1 MNAEII
7 NAIEQL
13 EKEKGIDKDYLF
25 DAIETSLVTAC
36 KKNFGTSQN
45 IKVIMDRNNGDVKVY
60 AEKTVVEEVFDDAI
74 EIALE
79 DARTINT
86 NYDFDDVVD
95 IEVTP
100 RNFGRIAAQTAK
112 QVVVQKIRE
121 AEREIVYSNFIRK
134 EKDIMVGIIQRKER
148 KNIMIDL
155 GSVEGT
161 LAPNEQVPTEDYF
174 FNKRLNVYVL
184 EVKKTTKGPQI
195 YVSRTHPELIKRLFE
210 REVPEIHDGIVEI
223 KSIAR
228 EAGSRT
234 KIAVYSNERDVD
246 AVGACVGQNGNRVNV
261 IVNELQGEK
270 IDIVIWNEDPKRF
283 IAASLSPSKVMHV
296 SVDEEAKSAR
306 VIVPDYQ
313 LSLAI
318 GKEGQ
323 NARLAAKL
331 TGYRIDIK
339 SESQA
344 NDLNIV
350 WDQDEDSNEDPRE
363 LEIIE
368 DTEEQELKEA
378 YEEFEMEDQHEEEM
392 DQIDEADEANEPDE
406 AEAAQKK
413 EDPKESTFESDI
425 DSLVMDILMTGS
437 DQKLFED

>member
-36 KKNFGTSQN
+36 KKNFGANQGA
-45 IKVIMDRNNGDVKVY
+45 KVVMNRDNGDVKVY
-60 AEKTVVEEVFDDAI
+60 SEKLVVDEIFDEGTEISLEE
-74 EIALE
+74 
-79 DARTINT
+79 ARLINPE
-86 NYDFDDVVD
+86 YELDDVVD
-95 IEVTP
+95 VEVTP

-121 AEREIVYSNFIRK
+121 AERDIVYNNFIRK
-134 EKDIMVGIIQRKER
+134 ERDIMVGIVQRRER
-148 KNIMIDL
+148 KNVMIDL
-155 GSVEGT
+155 GSVEGI
-161 LAPNEQVPTEDYF
+161 LAPNEQVATEDYS

-210 REVPEIHDGIVEI
+210 REVPEIYDGIVEI
-223 KSIAR
+223 KSVAR

-234 KIAVYSNERDVD
+234 KIAVCSNEWDVD

-261 IVNELQGEK
+261 IVSELQGEK
-270 IDIVIWNEDPKRF
+270 IDIVIWNEDPRKF
-283 IAASLSPSKVMHV
+283 IAAALSPSKVIHV
-296 SVDEEAKSAR
+296 SVDEETKSAR

-331 TGYRIDIK
+331 TGFRIDIK

-344 NDLNIV
+344 IEQGIT
-350 WDQDEDSNEDPRE
+350 WSED
-363 LEIIE
+363 EIIREE
-368 DTEEQELKEA
+368 DLYPEVQPPA
-378 YEEFEMEDQHEEEM
+378 EEEVV
-392 DQIDEADEANEPDE
+392 E
-406 AEAAQKK
+406 AEG
-413 EDPKESTFESDI
+413 EPSVESEI
-425 DSLVMDILMTGS
+425 DDLVMDILMTS
-437 DQKLFED
+437 DEEGLFED